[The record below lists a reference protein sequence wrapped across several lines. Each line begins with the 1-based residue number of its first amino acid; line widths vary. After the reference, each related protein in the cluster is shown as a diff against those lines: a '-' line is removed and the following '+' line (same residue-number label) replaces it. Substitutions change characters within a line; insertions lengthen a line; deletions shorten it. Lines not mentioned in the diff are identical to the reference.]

1 VERNNESKKR
11 RFGLNKKFF
20 AIVGSF
26 VMAVALAQGGWC
38 ADPIKI
44 GLIGALSAPYGASNK
59 LSMEI
64 STEELNKAGGIMG
77 RPVKLIVEDWKR
89 EVPLAVAAY
98 KKLVMSEKCLVV
110 FTEGTEG
117 TTACMQEATQLYSE
131 FPHLQFAFWTA
142 HDGPTDTVCAQYEK
156 YKFFFRPYPKTGDS
170 YDPQLKFYTLFSEV
184 IGTKKLALVVEDIGW
199 TQPYLNG
206 IPGKYPPL
214 KDFLEQKGIR
224 VVYYAK
230 SAIGEK
236 MFLPTFEKIAASGA
250 DTTYWVTGYTDTI
263 TMAKQWAESAAKNI
277 DLVAQ
282 SGACSYAAFWNM
294 TGGASLGWVSTWP
307 EVRIPFTEKSLPFLN
322 ELNKRGGGLTAS
334 TYGAYDGPWIIKA
347 AVEKVGNTK
356 DIEALIKALETVEV
370 KRGFWTWKFDK
381 CHDPVKGYPY
391 HPLLNAQFQE
401 NGKYLMIFSEDIRK
415 IANPNDKFIRVK
427 ELRAKVGQK

>member
-1 VERNNESKKR
+1 MKKNL
-11 RFGLNKKFF
+11 FWIIGSL
-20 AIVGSF
+20 IVVF
-26 VMAVALAQGGWC
+26 MLAQGAWC
-38 ADPIKI
+38 AEPIKI

-59 LSMEI
+59 LSLEI
-64 STEELNKAGGIMG
+64 SIEELNNAGGILG

-98 KKLVMSEKCLVV
+98 KKLVMTEKCLVV

-117 TTACMQEATQLYSE
+117 TTACMQEATNLYQE
-131 FPHLQFAFWTA
+131 FPHLQFAIWMA
-142 HDGPTDTVCAQYEK
+142 HDSPTNTVCAQYDK
-156 YKFFFRPYPKTGDS
+156 YKFFFRPYPKTGDN
-170 YDPQLKFYTLFSEV
+170 YDPKIKFWTLFTEV
-184 IGTKKLALVVEDIGW
+184 IGTKKLALVIEDIGW
-199 TQPYLNG
+199 TQPYFTG
-206 IPGKYPPL
+206 MPGKYPPL
-214 KDFLEQKGIR
+214 KDFFEEKGLK
-224 VVYYAK
+224 VVYFSK

-236 MFLPTFEKIAASGA
+236 MFLPILEKVAASGA
-250 DTTYWVTGYTDTI
+250 DTFYWVCGYSDST

-277 DLVAQ
+277 DLVGQ

-294 TGGASLGWVSTWP
+294 TGGAALGWVSTWP
-307 EVRIPFTEKSLPFLN
+307 EVRIPFTQRSLPFLN

-347 AVEKVGNTK
+347 AVEKVGNAK

-391 HPLLNAQFQE
+391 HPYILGQFQE
-401 NGKYLMIFSEDIRK
+401 NGDYVAVFSDDVKK
-415 IANPNDKFIRVK
+415 IANPNKKFIRVK
-427 ELRAKVGQK
+427 ELREKAGRK